1 MEDITLKMD
10 NMSLIKKEEKKS
22 KIGKVILII
31 VVAIILIW
39 FIAVTA
45 ISSVVKN
52 KLAKIDIQQLD
63 INQLGIN
70 NNMYDE
76 VSNFV
81 SKEEFDS
88 IKNIALFGIDEERS
102 DTIIIAS
109 INQTKHTIKL
119 IDVPSNTYVSVD
131 GHNKTSLNNAY
142 TYGQETLALNTI
154 NKNFGLNISK
164 YITINF
170 EGLTDIINEVE
181 GIELDITQ
189 EEMEYINNNSD
200 EVYSKSEK
208 EKKLIDNYGKVM
220 LDGEQALTYS
230 RYSTS
235 EEEISGEN
243 RQVKVITSLAE
254 KIAKLGTSKIW
265 SLSDSILSK
274 IKTNIDI
281 EKSVETVEKV
291 LSYSSEYLNNFEFIQ
306 IPSEEEYGSG
316 KKEEIDGV
324 YYFVAD
330 LDKVKE
336 VLKNEIY
343 ISEDNQ

>member
-1 MEDITLKMD
+1 MKE
-10 NMSLIKKEEKKS
+10 NNVSLIKKEDKKYN
-22 KIGKVILII
+22 IGRVVILLIALI
-31 VVAIILIW
+31 LLIW
-39 FIAVTA
+39 FIAVTI
-45 ISSVVKN
+45 ISSMVKS
-52 KLAKIDIQQLD
+52 KLEKIEIQQLD

-70 NNMYDE
+70 NNIYNE
-76 VSNFV
+76 VSNSV

-88 IKNIALFGIDEERS
+88 IKNIVLFGIDEERS

-119 IDVPSNTYVSVD
+119 ISVPSDTYVSVD
-131 GHNKTSLNNAY
+131 GHDKTSLSNAY
-142 TYGQETLALNTI
+142 TYGKETLALNAI
-154 NKNFGLNISK
+154 NTNFGLNISK

-170 EGLTDIINEVE
+170 EGLTDVINEVE

-200 EVYSKSEK
+200 DQYSKKGK
-208 EKKLIDNYGKVM
+208 EKKLLNDYGKVM

-235 EEEISGEN
+235 DEEISGEN
-243 RQVKVITSLAE
+243 RQVKVIVSLAE
-254 KIAKLGTSKIW
+254 KIAKLGTNKIW

-281 EKSVETVEKV
+281 EKSVKTVEKV
-291 LSYSSEYLNNFEFIQ
+291 LSYSSEYLNNFDFIQ
-306 IPSEEEYGSG
+306 IPSEEEEYESG

-324 YYFVAD
+324 YYFVAV

-336 VLKNEIY
+336 VLKKEIY
-343 ISEDNQ
+343 IIEDNQ